1 MKNRIQFQRGMPFEE
16 FIAQYGTEG
25 KCREALF
32 RLRWPA
38 GFVCPQCGNCTY
50 CEIKT
55 RNVFQCNHCH
65 HQASLIAGTIFHST
79 KLPLV
84 SWFLAMFL
92 ITQSKNGIAAL
103 ELKRHL
109 GVSYNTA
116 WTVKHKL
123 MQAML
128 ERDSEK
134 KLSGDIVIDDSYL
147 GAKRVSGKRGR
158 GAKKKSPFVA
168 AVETHDG
175 KPSRIKLNRVQ
186 AFSLKEIERWSCH
199 HLEPTCDVVSDGL
212 NCFPAVEAAGCHHA
226 FHVVGS
232 GKEAGDH
239 PVFKWVNVILGN
251 VKNSLR
257 GTYHAFRTKHH
268 PRYLAEFQYRFNRRI
283 DLSSMV
289 PRLAYIAVRTPPMP
303 IRLLTLAEKEW

>member
-1 MKNRIQFQRGMPFEE
+1 MKSRIQFQKGMSFEE
-16 FIAQYGTEG
+16 FIAQYGTEDG
-25 KCREALF
+25 CKEAIF
-32 RLRWPA
+32 WFRWPT

-55 RNVFQCNHCH
+55 RNLFQCNHCH
-65 HQASLIAGTIFHST
+65 HQVSITAGTIFHST

-84 SWFLAMFL
+84 TWFLAMYL

-116 WTVKHKL
+116 WAIKHKL
-123 MQAML
+123 MQVML

-158 GAKKKSPFVA
+158 GAGKKSPFVA

-175 KPSRIKLNRVQ
+175 KPSRIKLNRV
-186 AFSLKEIERWSCH
+186 
-199 HLEPTCDVVSDGL
+199 
-212 NCFPAVEAAGCHHA
+212 
-226 FHVVGS
+226 
-232 GKEAGDH
+232 
-239 PVFKWVNVILGN
+239 
-251 VKNSLR
+251 
-257 GTYHAFRTKHH
+257 
-268 PRYLAEFQYRFNRRI
+268 
-283 DLSSMV
+283 
-289 PRLAYIAVRTPPMP
+289 
-303 IRLLTLAEKEW
+303 